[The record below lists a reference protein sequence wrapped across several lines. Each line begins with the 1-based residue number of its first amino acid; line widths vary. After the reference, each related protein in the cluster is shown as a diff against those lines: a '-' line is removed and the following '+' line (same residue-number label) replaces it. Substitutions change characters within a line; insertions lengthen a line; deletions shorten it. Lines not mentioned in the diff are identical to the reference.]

1 MKTAL
6 VGSSGYI
13 AEFILKRFAAEPE
26 IKSVLKLDRNDK
38 ADAFLDLAEAEKFDY
53 SLLDDVDYVV
63 FTAAISG
70 PDQCAKEFDACWKIN
85 VTGTSYFIRE
95 AVKRNCRILFFSS
108 DAAFGDISGK
118 IYDEESETQAYTPYG
133 KMKKAVED
141 EFKENLLFK
150 AIRLSYVASAKD
162 KYYTYLL
169 NCIRNNEVAD
179 IFHPFYRNT
188 TVVSDVVD
196 IVTYFALHWDEYEPT
211 FLNVAGKELVSR
223 VRMADELN
231 RVIGGKLKY
240 TISMPG
246 EEFFTN
252 RPRITQMKSLYM
264 NKYGIVED
272 NTFTE
277 KIAKELKEIRL

>member
-1 MKTAL
+1 MN
-6 VGSSGYI
+6 
-13 AEFILKRFAAEPE
+13 RFSIEPE
-26 IKSVLKLDRNDK
+26 IESVLKLDRNEK
-38 ADAFLDLAEAEKFDY
+38 SDAYLDLAETEKFNY

-70 PDQCAKEFDACWKIN
+70 PDKCAKEFYTCWKIN
-85 VTGTSYFIRE
+85 VTGTSHFIRE
-95 AVKRNCRILFFSS
+95 AIKRNCRVLFFSS
-108 DAAFGDISGK
+108 DAAFGDIPGK
-118 IYDEESETQAYTPYG
+118 IYDEESETKAETPYG
-133 KMKKAVED
+133 RMKKAVED
-141 EFKENLLFK
+141 EFKNEPNFK
-150 AIRLSYVASAKD
+150 AIRLSYVASTKD

-169 NCIRNNEVAD
+169 NCIRKNEEAN
-179 IFHPFYRNT
+179 IFHPFYRNV

-196 IVTYFALHWDEYEPT
+196 IVTFFALHWNEYEPT

-231 RVIGGKLKY
+231 RFIGGKLKY

-264 NKYGIVED
+264 GKYGIVED
-272 NTFTE
+272 KTFTE
-277 KIAKELKEIRL
+277 KIVKELEEIDL